1 MTITQELVK
10 DKTAEDSDRPSAEQ
24 PPGYDQIDEQ
34 PSTIPPLDLS
44 HNAGPPASTT
54 VTRDQCVAHLKF
66 IAALADLRDSVAGND
81 GLFGLH
87 DPPPT
92 EFPDHINEVRA
103 RMREKRW
110 AVYTARA
117 VDRYTKWW
125 VKCVPNDRPRA
136 RLTDLMDES
145 YDHITQDIRLISWSK
160 DSLPPLDVLM
170 VWHAHMLNP
179 RAFLEDCIRSGKMC
193 CWASG
198 FPWETIN
205 DCIDNRTL
213 EYDAGDR
220 ARVHFNRMTRF
231 AWENL
236 DDPLNKLIECPAC
249 ENTVSVPWTQG
260 RISLPLQTAF
270 DKFNGYAD
278 KNFHV
283 KCPKCGSTVDHEL
296 LRVRKFRRDVANWL
310 KEKMPMPGTLYN
322 MRGIPQSTRSQ
333 TRQHSMF
340 PNRLVEILGSDL
352 LDYTDARQARCT
364 TVSQL
369 RDQLEIKL
377 KDRRIV
383 HQANGRRLSFADGV
397 VFRRM
402 MSHYWNNTGP
412 FALDLVGAVIRQGTF
427 VQKMDHIDWLHSPT
441 VMATMDRLIRKY
453 HVFFYIMASNQL
465 RMAVP
470 TLDVDLA
477 WHTHQ
482 LAPQRYFEYSV
493 YQTKSHTS
501 TRTATFIDHDDK
513 VDENRLSDGFEW
525 TSKMY
530 RRLTGGE
537 IYSECTCW
545 YCEAIRAPDLR
556 GGPFVSS
563 TTAKARET
571 AANLHDR
578 QDISSDPERNPHISA
593 HNAVRAETKDKLR
606 GIDPRRVQALKLR
619 HNYEK
624 ARRRAEKRNRKLG
637 KADDPK
643 RRSSS
648 SAADA
653 NMYPVPVVWG
663 VPVVVP
669 YYGPYMC
676 DPGVTPDAYASNPTC
691 MSTIAGDHGN
701 CCTGTCGGGVAAGS
715 CCGLGESSS
724 TGCGGGGG
732 GGGGGYDGGG
742 GAGCGGGG
750 GGCGGGGN

>member
-10 DKTAEDSDRPSAEQ
+10 DKAADDADRPSTEQ

-34 PSTIPPLDLS
+34 PSTIPPLNLS
-44 HNAGPPASTT
+44 YNAGPPGLTT
-54 VTRDQCVAHLKF
+54 VTRDQCVVHLKF
-66 IAALADLRDSVAGND
+66 LAALADLRDSVAGND
-81 GLFGLH
+81 GLFRLH
-87 DPPPT
+87 DPPQS
-92 EFPDHINEVRA
+92 EFPEHVDEVRA

-125 VKCVPNDRPRA
+125 ETCVPSNRPCPRLKDLEHETYDR
-136 RLTDLMDES
+136 
-145 YDHITQDIRLISWSK
+145 ITQGNYLLSWSK

-179 RAFLEDCIRSGKMC
+179 RAFLEDCIRSGKMSL
-193 CWASG
+193 WAGG

-205 DCIDNRTL
+205 DCIDNQTL
-213 EYDAGDR
+213 EYEAGDR
-220 ARVHFNRMTRF
+220 ARVRFMAMTRC
-231 AWENL
+231 AWDNL
-236 DDPLNKLIECPAC
+236 HDPLEKLVECLDC
-249 ENTVSVPWTQG
+249 ENKVSVPWTRG
-260 RISLPLQTAF
+260 TISLPIQMAF
-270 DKFNGYAD
+270 DEFDGYAD
-278 KNFHV
+278 KNFNV
-283 KCPKCGSTVDHEL
+283 KCSKCGLTIDHEL
-296 LRVRKFRRDVANWL
+296 LRVQKFRTDVVDWL
-310 KEKMPMPGTLYN
+310 KEKIPMPGTLYN
-322 MRGIPQSTRSQ
+322 LHGVPESIKKSRTSPHST
-333 TRQHSMF
+333 F
-340 PNRLVEILGSDL
+340 PNRFIEALGTYI
-352 LDYTDARQARCT
+352 LDYTDARQARCM

-369 RDQLEIKL
+369 RDKLESKL
-377 KDRRIV
+377 KDWQIMRL
-383 HQANGRRLSFADGV
+383 ANNGRRHREDGIAL
-397 VFRRM
+397 RRM

-453 HVFFYIMASNQL
+453 HVFFHIMASYP
-465 RMAVP
+465 RCMAVP

-482 LAPQRYFEYSV
+482 LGPQRYFEYSV
-493 YQTKSHTS
+493 YQTKLHA
-501 TRTATFIDHDDK
+501 RTATFIDHDDK

-530 RRLTGGE
+530 RKLTDGE
-537 IYSECTCW
+537 VYSECTCW

-556 GGPFVSS
+556 SGLFGSS
-563 TTAKARET
+563 TAAKAREA

-578 QDISSDPERNPHISA
+578 QDISSDPEKNPHISA
-593 HNAVRAETKDKLR
+593 HNAVRAETKDKML
-606 GIDPRRVQALKLR
+606 GIDPRRIQALKLR

-653 NMYPVPVVWG
+653 NMYAVPMVWG
-663 VPVVVP
+663 FPVVVP

-676 DPGVTPDAYASNPTC
+676 DPCAHVGAVLRLEAAVAWEGHAVEDVVVVEEGVEGEAAEEDVEAAVAE
-691 MSTIAGDHGN
+691 TILYIPCAPLLLRFLMIMTSQLLYN
-701 CCTGTCGGGVAAGS
+701 MLVEC
-715 CCGLGESSS
+715 L
-724 TGCGGGGG
+724 
-732 GGGGGYDGGG
+732 
-742 GAGCGGGG
+742 
-750 GGCGGGGN
+750 

>member
-10 DKTAEDSDRPSAEQ
+10 DKAAEDSDRPSSEQ

-34 PSTIPPLDLS
+34 IPTIPPLNLS
-44 HNAGPPASTT
+44 YNAGPLVSTT

-87 DPPPT
+87 DPPQT
-92 EFPDHINEVRA
+92 EFPDHVDEVRA

-125 VKCVPNDRPRA
+125 GTCVPSNRPGA
-136 RLTDLMDES
+136 RLKDLEDES
-145 YDHITQDIRLISWSK
+145 YDHITQGNHLLSWSK

-179 RAFLEDCIRSGKMC
+179 RAFLEDCIRSGKMSF
-193 CWASG
+193 WASG

-220 ARVHFNRMTRF
+220 ARVSFSGLTRF
-231 AWENL
+231 AWDNL
-236 DDPLNKLIECPAC
+236 HDQLKKLIECPAC
-249 ENTVSVPWTQG
+249 ENTVSVPWTRG
-260 RISLPLQTAF
+260 RISLPIQTAF
-270 DKFNGYAD
+270 DKFDGYAD
-278 KNFHV
+278 KNFNV
-283 KCPKCGSTVDHEL
+283 KCLKCGSTIDHEL
-296 LRVRKFRRDVANWL
+296 LRVRKFRRDVVDWL
-310 KEKMPMPGTLYN
+310 REKVPMPGTLYN
-322 MRGIPQSTRSQ
+322 LRGVPESINKSR
-333 TRQHSMF
+333 TRQHSTF
-340 PNRLVEILGSDL
+340 PNRFIEALGNDL
-352 LDYTDARQARCT
+352 LDYTDARQARCM

-369 RDQLEIKL
+369 RDQLESKL
-377 KDRRIV
+377 KDWQIMRL
-383 HQANGRRLSFADGV
+383 ANNGKPLREDGV
-397 VFRRM
+397 AFRRM

-427 VQKMDHIDWLHSPT
+427 VEKMDHIDWLHSPT

-453 HVFFYIMASNQL
+453 HVFFHIMASNPR

-493 YQTKSHTS
+493 CHTNLQT
-501 TRTATFIDHDDK
+501 RIATFIDHDDK

-525 TSKMY
+525 TSKIY
-530 RRLTGGE
+530 RKLTDGE

-563 TTAKARET
+563 TAAKAREA
-571 AANLHDR
+571 AANLHNR
-578 QDISSDPERNPHISA
+578 QDISSDPEKNPHISA
-593 HNAVRAETKDKLR
+593 HNAVRADTRDKLL
-606 GIDPRRVQALKLR
+606 GIDRRRVQALKLR

-637 KADDPK
+637 KTDDPK

-653 NMYPVPVVWG
+653 SMYATPMVWG
-663 VPVVVP
+663 FPVFVP

-676 DPGVTPDAYASNPTC
+676 DPCAHVGVVSRLEAAVAWEGHAVEEVDVVVVEGEEEGVEGEEE
-691 MSTIAGDHGN
+691 AGEDVEA
-701 CCTGTCGGGVAAGS
+701 VAETRLISHAR
-715 CCGLGESSS
+715 L
-724 TGCGGGGG
+724 
-732 GGGGGYDGGG
+732 
-742 GAGCGGGG
+742 
-750 GGCGGGGN
+750 